1 MRQRGVKMTR
11 YQFTILILVL
21 SIASLLFL
29 NFIWPTEKPRVMVL
43 STFEMKDELGKEWFC
58 IEYLVNGSVEQ
69 VNCNSFEQAEA
80 VRKYLGVK

>member
-1 MRQRGVKMTR
+1 MTR
-11 YQFTILILVL
+11 YQFTLLILL
-21 SIASLLFL
+21 ISIAGLLL
-29 NFIWPTEKPRVMVL
+29 VNALMPSKPRVMVL
-43 STFEMKDELGKEWFC
+43 STFEMEDELGKEWFC